1 MRISDWSSD
10 VCFSDFT
17 LAQDGNRR
25 AALVNLLWH
34 EREHLIGAL
43 LLGNNLV
50 NILASALATSLLI
63 TIFGEAGVVYA
74 TLVMTVLV
82 LVFSEV
88 LPKTYALQNADRAAL
103 TVAPVLRFVVAALKP
118 VSLVIQFA
126 VRATLRLFGVE
137 VHQALTAEATE
148 EQLRGAIEL
157 HQGEGEEERHERA
170 MLRSIL
176 DLGDVWV
183 EEIMIHRKD
192 VLAIDVDQPAAKIE
206 IGRAHV

>member
-1 MRISDWSSD
+1 MH
-10 VCFSDFT
+10 T

-88 LPKTYALQNADRAAL
+88 LPKTYALQNADRAAP
-103 TVAPVLRFVVAALKP
+103 T
-118 VSLVIQFA
+118 
-126 VRATLRLFGVE
+126 
-137 VHQALTAEATE
+137 
-148 EQLRGAIEL
+148 
-157 HQGEGEEERHERA
+157 
-170 MLRSIL
+170 
-176 DLGDVWV
+176 
-183 EEIMIHRKD
+183 
-192 VLAIDVDQPAAKIE
+192 E
-206 IGRAHV
+206 IGRTPCRERVCK

>member
-1 MRISDWSSD
+1 ME
-10 VCFSDFT
+10 F
-17 LAQDGNRR
+17 RR
-25 AALVNLLWH
+25 
-34 EREHLIGAL
+34 
-43 LLGNNLV
+43 
-50 NILASALATSLLI
+50 
-63 TIFGEAGVVYA
+63 
-74 TLVMTVLV
+74 VLFRSV

-183 EEIMIHRKD
+183 EEIMIHRTD
-192 VLAIDVDQPAAKIE
+192 GLAIDE